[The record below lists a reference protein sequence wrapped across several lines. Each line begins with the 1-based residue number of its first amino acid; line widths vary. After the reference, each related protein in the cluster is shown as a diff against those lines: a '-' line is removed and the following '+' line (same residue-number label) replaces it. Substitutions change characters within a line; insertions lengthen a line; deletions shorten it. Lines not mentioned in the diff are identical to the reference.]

1 MHGDINIF
9 HVCDINEDQMKY
21 GSWAIRCNGEVFW
34 RTTFGPLTLLTQK
47 IKILKKWQN
56 TRAYIILH
64 LCNTNDDHDAW
75 FMRYQAWQT
84 EFFWHFVLFF
94 ALLPHWHHEK
104 SKMKKKKKKKKI
116 KKKKKKKKNAWRY
129 QFTLGHHKWQSCV
142 VPEIWSMTDRTFS
155 HFGSFFALLPPNNPE
170 NQNFE
175 KMKRYIIILHNYTK
189 NHDHILYC
197 SLNMVC
203 DGCNFYFQFWAIFTL
218 LPPEHHKKSKF
229 LKNEK
234 NAWRYHFTHVH

>member
-9 HVCDINEDQMKY
+9 HMCDINEDHMKY
-21 GSWAIRCNGEVFW
+21 GSWAIRRNGEVFW

-64 LCNTNDDHDAW
+64 LCNTNDDHMMHGSWDIKHD
-75 FMRYQAWQT
+75 RQN
-84 EFFWHFVLFF
+84 FFDILCYS
-94 ALLPHWHHEK
+94 LPFCPTDIL
-104 SKMKKKKKKKKI
+104 KKK

-129 QFTLGHHKWQSCV
+129 HVTLGHHKWQSCV

>member
-1 MHGDINIF
+1 MTIIWCMVHEISSMTDRIF
-9 HVCDINEDQMKY
+9 LTFC
-21 GSWAIRCNGEVFW
+21 AILCPFA
-34 RTTFGPLTLLTQK
+34 PLTSWK
-47 IKILKKWQN
+47 IKN
-56 TRAYIILH
+56 
-64 LCNTNDDHDAW
+64 
-75 FMRYQAWQT
+75 
-84 EFFWHFVLFF
+84 E
-94 ALLPHWHHEK
+94 
-104 SKMKKKKKKKKI
+104 
-116 KKKKKKKKNAWRY
+116 KKKKKKKNAWRY
-129 QFTLGHHKWQSCV
+129 HFTLGHHKWQSCV

-197 SLNMVC
+197 SLNIVC

-229 LKNEK
+229 
-234 NAWRYHFTHVH
+234 